1 MARKY
6 TSDGINTTLEY
17 GFGVRENISDGNYSA
32 DTGSVRKTHS
42 ASGLQESATQRNVDV
57 QGNSQ
62 ETCYSRGVT
71 CESNVKVVGNPD
83 QFDGAYYRKA
93 HKALG
98 ELAALLVQ
106 PGDDKKSSSM
116 PSFPSLDFPK
126 VLSNM
131 SSSFAATTPPPTPH
145 IKKFADIGTYIG
157 SLGSWYG
164 NFISADSAEVAL
176 RAGQLELEK
185 QGTQQLENI
194 KAQAQETL
202 NSAETMLKGGIP
214 AGGGSTEDRDGEVSY
229 NIETKTVLNTVN
241 QDYLIEV
248 ERHC

>member
-17 GFGVRENISDGNYSA
+17 GYGVRETISDGNYSA

-106 PGDDKKSSSM
+106 PGDDKKSSEM
-116 PSFPSLDFPK
+116 PDFPSIDFPK

-131 SSSFAATTPPPTPH
+131 SSAFAATTPPPTPH
-145 IKKFADIGTYIG
+145 IKKFADIGTYVKQMA
-157 SLGSWYG
+157 SWYS
-164 NFISADSAEVAL
+164 NFLSADKAEVAL

-185 QGTQQLENI
+185 QATQQVENI

-214 AGGGSTEDRDGEVSY
+214 SGSGATEDRDKKVSY